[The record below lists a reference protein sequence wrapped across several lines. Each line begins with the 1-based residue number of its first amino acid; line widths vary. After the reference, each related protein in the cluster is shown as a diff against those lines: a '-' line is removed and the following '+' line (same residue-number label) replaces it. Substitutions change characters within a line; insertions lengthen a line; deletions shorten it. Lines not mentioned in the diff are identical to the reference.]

1 MPDSGREFHR
11 IWSAQ
16 CQAARNIQRRFGAGN
31 ALNYLI
37 GEKLLAFAEIANRNP
52 DFARELPRFLAEVR
66 RVFAAAEIGAFTE
79 RLELTRPLTPLQRNA
94 LRTIASGSSFSQ

>member
-16 CQAARNIQRRFGAGN
+16 CHAARNIKRRFGTGN

-37 GEKLLAFAEIANRNP
+37 GEKLLAFAEIANQNS

-66 RVFAAAEIGAFTE
+66 RVFAAEEIGAFTA
-79 RLELTRPLTPLQRNA
+79 RLELTRLLTPLQRNA
-94 LRTIASGSSFSQ
+94 LRTVASESSFIQ